1 MIPDISASN
10 EVFEEL
16 IDQFLS
22 HRKRIA
28 DILDSINSKLDF
40 ANGEDVISNYSSD
53 IKNINESLNNYS
65 DALILNLRLTYDAFN
80 DLTKAMALSSSA
92 GYNRSASQETGKGY
106 ANSKIRNGSL
116 PTGFLWVEINQI
128 NPTDLNEGFN
138 QTKFK
143 TIIDEQWFLKLETV
157 VLPAINQDPSRGKE
171 YFKALDSSLNL
182 SYPEGFQK
190 IYERFFGDEH
200 ISLSRIPNSNLY
212 SITNG
217 IHRIMIA
224 QQRGWTLIPAR
235 IQ

>member
-22 HRKRIA
+22 HRKRMAEIM
-28 DILDSINSKLDF
+28 DSINSKLDF
-40 ANGEDVISNYSSD
+40 MNDEEVISTYSSD
-53 IKNINESLNNYS
+53 VKYFNESLNNYS
-65 DALILNLRLTYDAFN
+65 DALMLNLRLTSEAFN
-80 DLTKAMALSSSA
+80 DLTKVIALSSSA
-92 GYNRSASQETGKGY
+92 VYTRTASQETEKGY
-106 ANSKIRNGSL
+106 ADTKIRNGSL
-116 PTGFLWVEINQI
+116 PTGFLWVEIKQI

-138 QTKFK
+138 QKKFK
-143 TIIDEQWFLKLETV
+143 TIIDEQWFLKLENV
-157 VLPAINQDPSRGKE
+157 VLPAINQDPRRGKE

-200 ISLSRIPNSNLY
+200 ISLSRIPDSNLY

-235 IQ
+235 IK